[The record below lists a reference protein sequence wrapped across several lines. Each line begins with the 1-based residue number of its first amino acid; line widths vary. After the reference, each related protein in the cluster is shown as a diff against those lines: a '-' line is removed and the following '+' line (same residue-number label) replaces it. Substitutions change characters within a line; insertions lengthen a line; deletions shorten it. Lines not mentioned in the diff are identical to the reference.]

1 MLCRNQHQKYYLG
14 GLKHNCSKIETTY
27 KYFIQDI
34 NIGNGDEKVMDAIW
48 VCEQSARELGY
59 KEDTIPWKI
68 YYRKEVYCPSDEFH
82 MDISWTDFAYKFVVN
97 NIKTRVST
105 KLKKVSKIS
114 NINVY

>member
-1 MLCRNQHQKYYLG
+1 
-14 GLKHNCSKIETTY
+14 
-27 KYFIQDI
+27 
-34 NIGNGDEKVMDAIW
+34 MDAIW

-114 NINVY
+114 NINISSYIDSLICLQNYFSVVMHYIFIIHNNYDIEVQ